1 MTRPELNDAGQ
12 RIELGD
18 PLREALAFLTPLA
31 RSSGR
36 PSSEAMTFFP
46 VIGAALGLL
55 EGISW
60 RGARRAWPALPA
72 AAIVVALDAALT
84 GALHLD
90 GLADTADG
98 ILAHIPEK
106 DRLAIMAEPEVGT
119 FGTVALLI
127 SVVSRVA
134 ALSSIEPSA
143 LLMAALTCCS
153 RSLMVIGSRTLPY
166 ARETGLATPFLPTG
180 NDPDPA
186 LRAAIGGLAGSVL
199 VAGLAHGRRGML
211 GIAAGSVAGAAVLLG
226 ARRRLGG
233 FTGDVLGAAG
243 AACEVVGLIVSA
255 RR

>member
-1 MTRPELNDAGQ
+1 MSSAGQ
-12 RIELGD
+12 RIGLGD

-36 PSSEAMTFFP
+36 PSPEAMTFFP
-46 VIGAALGLL
+46 VIGAALGVL

-72 AAIVVALDAALT
+72 AGIVVALDAVLT

-98 ILAHIPEK
+98 LFAHVPEK
-106 DRLAIMAEPEVGT
+106 DRLEIMAEPAVGT
-119 FGTVALLI
+119 FGTIALVI

-134 ALSSIEPSA
+134 ALSSIEPSP
-143 LLMAALTCCS
+143 LLLASLSCCS
-153 RSLMVIGSRTLPY
+153 RSLMVIGSRAAPY
-166 ARETGLATPFLPTG
+166 AREAGLATPFLPTG
-180 NDPDPA
+180 NDPDRA
-186 LRAAIGGLAGSVL
+186 LRAAISGLAISVL
-199 VAGLAHGRRGML
+199 VARLACGRRGVL
-211 GIAAGSVAGAAVLLG
+211 GIAAGCAAGAAVLVG

-243 AACEVVGLIVSA
+243 AVCEAVGLIVSA